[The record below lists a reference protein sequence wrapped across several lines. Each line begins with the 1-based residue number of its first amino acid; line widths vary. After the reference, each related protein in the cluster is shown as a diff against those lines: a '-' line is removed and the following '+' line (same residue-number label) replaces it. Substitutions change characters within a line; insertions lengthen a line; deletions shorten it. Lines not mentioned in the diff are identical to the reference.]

1 MLHVVINS
9 FDNTVADG
17 YKYVMPFN
25 IDNTYQFNWFKP
37 AIYAQTY
44 FDRIFATSGYS
55 YTWDGLADANFDK
68 LLIPYNGDQNIVDW
82 TDYKWWQRKQRLVN

>member
-1 MLHVVINS
+1 VIDS
-9 FDNTVADG
+9 FNNVLADG

-25 IDNTYQFNWFKP
+25 IDNQYQFNWFKP

-44 FDRIFATSGYS
+44 FDRIFSTSGYT
-55 YTWDGLADANFDK
+55 YTWAGLEAANFDK

-82 TDYKWWQRKQRLVN
+82 NDAKVVAD